1 MQQEESKWNILY
13 DKYIQ
18 SEFKSWDEYFDIK
31 MRLKKRFLKLII
43 KHSTPNKPV
52 LECGAGTGKFSVYLA
67 SLGFNTYAID
77 IEYEMVEHTKNLS
90 ELRCH
95 QNPVKVLQG
104 DISSIP
110 FHNKYFAVSHSS
122 GVLEHFS
129 DSKIIEL
136 INEQIRVA
144 DTIVFSVPSRYF
156 DKKMEGNE
164 RFLTRQEWRKIISKS
179 KAKIIKETGYHY
191 KTLKGRICDI
201 IKNPRHIFKPIALFT
216 FVLKDK

>member
-1 MQQEESKWNILY
+1 MQKEESKWSELY
-13 DKYIQ
+13 ANYIQ
-18 SEFKSWDEYFDIK
+18 AEFKSWDEYFTIK
-31 MRLKKRFLKLII
+31 MKLKRRFLNLII

-77 IEYEMVEHTKNLS
+77 FEYAMVERAKQLS
-90 ELRCH
+90 ELVCP
-95 QNPVKVLQG
+95 QNPVKVLHE
-104 DISSIP
+104 DISAIP
-110 FHNKYFAVSHSS
+110 FHNKFFTVSHSS

-136 INEQIRVA
+136 INEQLRVA

-156 DKKMEGNE
+156 DKKMQGNE
-164 RFLTRQEWRKIISKS
+164 RFLTRQEWRKIISNS
-179 KAKIIKETGYHY
+179 KAQIVKETGYHY
-191 KTLKGRICDI
+191 KKLKNRMYDT
-201 IKNPRHIFKPIALFT
+201 IKNPKQIFKPIALFT